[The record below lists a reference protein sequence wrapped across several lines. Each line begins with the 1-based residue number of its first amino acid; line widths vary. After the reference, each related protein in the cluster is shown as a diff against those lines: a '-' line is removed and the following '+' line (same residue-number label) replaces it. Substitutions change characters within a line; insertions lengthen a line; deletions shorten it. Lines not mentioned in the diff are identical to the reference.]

1 MSRLK
6 IGDTECNPR
15 HPSSLFKVVS
25 RRRNEQKSKVE
36 TKDKTDEAGN
46 PENPRKKGRVQS

>member
-1 MSRLK
+1 MSQLK
-6 IGDTECNPR
+6 IGDAECNPR
-15 HPSSLFKVVS
+15 HPSSWFKVVS